1 MSLLGKRSQPHADY
15 ACTMGCKSSKTDV
28 REPSAN
34 TEGAASE
41 RPGSGACLR
50 PHSDAALA
58 SGRRPVRPKPGYTA
72 DDATMAA
79 GDGLEPID
87 PIVQTVSHVLSRIVM
102 SLSLDEHLPALRN
115 HESTG
120 GLSAPA

>member
-1 MSLLGKRSQPHADY
+1 
-15 ACTMGCKSSKTDV
+15 
-28 REPSAN
+28 
-34 TEGAASE
+34 
-41 RPGSGACLR
+41 
-50 PHSDAALA
+50 
-58 SGRRPVRPKPGYTA
+58 
-72 DDATMAA
+72 MAA